1 MASESRL
8 GYTGLAVIMVIAII
22 GMIAV
27 TAIMGLSV
35 QQEDQ
40 RKVSHAY
47 AFDGTYDSAAVE
59 GTGSSKFFEEGAEA
73 YIYRFSFSAGD
84 AGFHF
89 DLFLDSSGN
98 IPSSLG
104 SSTYVGEKTVE
115 GKTCKEWK
123 YTWKDDTGSYE
134 ILLDIW
140 EYNTV
145 LYAEAEGAGWDVS
158 VYLADSAQEL
168 TLSKTAVVLKPGQT
182 VELTVIPFPS
192 HAPLGNLKWS
202 SSDSSVASV
211 DSEGKVTAV
220 AVGDECII
228 TVQTEDGKVSAKCSI
243 IVFDYS

>member
-1 MASESRL
+1 MASESKL

-27 TAIMGLSV
+27 TAFMGLSV

-59 GTGSSKFFEEGAEA
+59 GTGSSKFFEEGGDA
-73 YIYRFSFSAGD
+73 YIYRFTFTAGD
-84 AGFHF
+84 AGVHF

-140 EYNTV
+140 ENNTV
-145 LYAEAEGAGWDVS
+145 LYAGAEGAGWDVS
-158 VYLADSAQEL
+158 IYLADPVTSISLTEDYVEIAVGGTHVL
-168 TLSKTAVVLKPGQT
+168 TLQT
-182 VELTVIPFPS
+182 FPS
-192 HAPLGNLKWS
+192 HGSVSGLTWS
-202 SSDSSVASV
+202 TDDASVATVDSSGV
-211 DSEGKVTAV
+211 VTAV
-220 AVGDECII
+220 SEGHCKV
-228 TVQTEDGKVSAKCSI
+228 TVSTDDGKFSAVCPVVVKSA
-243 IVFDYS
+243 